1 MKRQKP
7 KPAAFMSYVHSDD
20 NRGRLTEFRERLGD
34 EVRVQIGEEFLIF
47 QDRKDILWGQ
57 NWKKRIEESLD
68 EVTFLIPIITPSFF
82 NSPACS
88 DELQRFLEREKE
100 LGRNDLVLPIYYVD
114 CPLLNDKEKRAGDE
128 LAQAIA
134 DHQYADADWR
144 DLRFEPFTSPQV
156 GKTLEKLAV
165 QIRDALE
172 RVQAESSD
180 KDRGGSGREDLDRG
194 DLEGGDSGQAGLV
207 AYIDH
212 REIRSGVSQ
221 ILETA
226 GVKVVMRTLEI
237 GDYLLSDRVCV
248 ERKTTSDFISSLIS
262 GRREL
267 FGQISDLARTFN
279 KPVLIIEGGD
289 LYGQRQIHP
298 NAVRGALTVIAIDF
312 GVPILRSKDAEDTA
326 LMIAA
331 IARRE
336 QQDHGREVVMHGKR
350 SAMML
355 PQQQEYVV
363 SAMPEIGPVV
373 AKNLLRHFGTVAA
386 VMGASREELTTV
398 ELVGPK
404 TADRIREVGGGE
416 YKE

>member
-1 MKRQKP
+1 
-7 KPAAFMSYVHSDD
+7 MSYVHSDD
-20 NRGRLTEFRERLGD
+20 KYGRLTEFLERLSD

-68 EVTFLIPIITPSFF
+68 EVTFLVPIITPSFF
-82 NSPACS
+82 NSQYCRR
-88 DELQRFLEREKE
+88 ELERFLERERE
-100 LGRNDLVLPIYYVD
+100 LKRDDLILPIYYVD

-180 KDRGGSGREDLDRG
+180 KDRGGSGREDLDRRAI
-194 DLEGGDSGQAGLV
+194 EGGDSGQAGLSDIS
-207 AYIDH
+207 AYVDY
-212 REIRSGVSQ
+212 REVRSGVSQ
-221 ILETA
+221 ILEGA
-226 GVKVVMRTLEI
+226 GVEVVLRTLEI

-267 FGQISDLARTFN
+267 FGQISDLARTFD
-279 KPVLIIEGGD
+279 KPVLIIEGDD

-298 NAVRGALTVIAIDF
+298 NAIRGALTDIAIDF
-312 GVPILRSKDAEDTA
+312 GVSIHLSKDAEDTA

-336 QQDHGREVVMHGKR
+336 QQDHGRKIVVHGKR

-355 PQQQEYVV
+355 SHQQERVV
-363 SAMPEIGPVV
+363 SAIPEIGPVV
-373 AKNLLRHFGTVAA
+373 VKNLLKHFGTVAA
-386 VMGASREELTTV
+386 VMSASREELMAV

-404 TADRIREVGGGE
+404 TADRIREVVGE
-416 YKE
+416 GYKE

>member
-7 KPAAFMSYVHSDD
+7 KPAAFMSYARSDD
-20 NRGRLTEFRERLGD
+20 QYGRLTEFRERLGT
-34 EVRVQIGEEFLIF
+34 EVRVQIGEEFSIF
-47 QDRKDILWGQ
+47 QDRKDLLWGQ
-57 NWKKRIEESLD
+57 NWKKRIEESID

-82 NSPACS
+82 NSSACR

-100 LGRNDLVLPIYYVD
+100 LKRDDLILPAYFIDY
-114 CPLLNDKEKRAGDE
+114 PLLNDEEKRTGDE

-144 DLRFEPFTSPQV
+144 DLRHEPFTSPQV

-180 KDRGGSGREDLDRG
+180 KDRGGSGREDLDQG
-194 DLEGGDSGQAGLV
+194 DLEMGDSGQAGLL
-207 AYIDH
+207 AYVDY
-212 REIRSGVSQ
+212 REVQSGVSQ
-221 ILETA
+221 ILEDA
-226 GVKVVMRTLEI
+226 GVEVVLRTLVI

-248 ERKTTSDFISSLIS
+248 ERKTASDFISLLIS

-267 FGQISDLARTFN
+267 FGQISDLARTFD

-298 NAVRGALTVIAIDF
+298 NAVRGALTAIAIDF
-312 GVPILRSKDAEDTA
+312 GVPILMSKDAEDTA

-336 QQDHGREVVMHGKR
+336 QQDHGREP
-350 SAMML
+350 S
-355 PQQQEYVV
+355 
-363 SAMPEIGPVV
+363 
-373 AKNLLRHFGTVAA
+373 
-386 VMGASREELTTV
+386 
-398 ELVGPK
+398 
-404 TADRIREVGGGE
+404 
-416 YKE
+416 

>member
-7 KPAAFMSYVHSDD
+7 KPAAFMSYVQSDD
-20 NRGRLTEFRERLGD
+20 KYGRLTEFRERLGD

-114 CPLLNDKEKRAGDE
+114 CPLLNDEEKRAGDK

-134 DHQYADADWR
+134 DHQYADWR

-156 GKTLEKLAV
+156 GRTLERLAI

-180 KDRGGSGREDLDRG
+180 KDRGGSSREDLDRE
-194 DLEGGDSGQAGLV
+194 DLEGGDSGQASLV
-207 AYIDH
+207 VYIDH
-212 REIRSGVSQ
+212 KEIRSDVSQ
-221 ILETA
+221 IIEDA
-226 GVKVVMRTLEI
+226 GIEVVMRTLEI
-237 GDYLLSDRVCV
+237 GNYLLSDRVCV

-267 FGQISDLARTFN
+267 FGQISDLARTFD

-289 LYGQRQIHP
+289 LYGHRQIHP
-298 NAVRGALTVIAIDF
+298 NAVRGALIAIALDF
-312 GVPILRSKDAEDTA
+312 GVSILLSKDAEDTA

-336 QQDHGREVVMHGKR
+336 QQDHGREVVMHGAR

-355 PQQQEYVV
+355 PRQQECVV
-363 SAMPEIGPVV
+363 SAIPGIGPVV
-373 AKNLLRHFGTVAA
+373 VKNLLKHFGTVAA
-386 VMGASREELTTV
+386 VMSASREELTTV

-404 TADRIREVGGGE
+404 TADRIREVVGGE